1 MTEEGSR
8 YRRQVQLAA
17 PTINKGGSHG
27 EDHRILSLL
36 FSPHSLTALCLIFVS
51 CLTPPLRPSFSLIDM
66 AHQGKAAFADEQ
78 GGHFAIRDA
87 PNWKVEDDEVKIK
100 IHAFAINP
108 ADHKILVSADLYKV
122 PNILEA
128 DCWTSIH
135 VLQGYRYDGTI
146 MACHIWY

>member
-1 MTEEGSR
+1 MPEEESR
-8 YRRQVQLAA
+8 YRRQVQLAS
-17 PTINKGGSHG
+17 PTINKGGPHG

-36 FSPHSLTALCLIFVS
+36 SSPLSLTAPCLVFVS
-51 CLTPPLRPSFSLIDM
+51 YQTHPLRPSLIDM

-87 PNWKVEDDEVKIK
+87 PNWKVEDDEVGIK

-108 ADHKILVSADLYKV
+108 ADHKILVSADLYKI
-122 PNILEA
+122 PNIFEA
-128 DCWTSIH
+128 DCWTSMH